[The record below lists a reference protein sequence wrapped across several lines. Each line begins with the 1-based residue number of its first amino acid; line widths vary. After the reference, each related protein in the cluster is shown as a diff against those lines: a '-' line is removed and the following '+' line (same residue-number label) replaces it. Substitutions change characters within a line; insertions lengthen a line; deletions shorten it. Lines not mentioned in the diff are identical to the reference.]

1 MLSEFL
7 HVSETTVLIYYI
19 PSFLAW
25 KLCTFGQLIILLDLL
40 NGFSAIGTVVDTTS
54 GGTSA
59 AGTGFSSLGVTTVVL
74 GAASVLWCCF
84 LVFMNW
90 YMKWLHVLIKGFA
103 CTGCPVLNLKP
114 LDPKMQHYLIHFLL
128 IESWQLVFFLLLL
141 LWQSCLSSNCVCYVS
156 VSSLK
161 FIIN

>member
-1 MLSEFL
+1 M
-7 HVSETTVLIYYI
+7 
-19 PSFLAW
+19 
-25 KLCTFGQLIILLDLL
+25 IILLDLL

-128 IESWQLVFFLLLL
+128 IES
-141 LWQSCLSSNCVCYVS
+141 
-156 VSSLK
+156 
-161 FIIN
+161 